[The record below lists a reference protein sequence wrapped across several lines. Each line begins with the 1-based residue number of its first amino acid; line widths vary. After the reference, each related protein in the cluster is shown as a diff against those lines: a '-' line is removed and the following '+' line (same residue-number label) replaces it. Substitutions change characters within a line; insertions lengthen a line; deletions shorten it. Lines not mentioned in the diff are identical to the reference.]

1 MTMAD
6 YITDIAYP
14 HFFQRETTPVW
25 LNFVATALGR
35 RCADLRQPF
44 AVCELGC
51 GQGFGSVLQAA
62 ANPQGHFVGVDFNPA
77 HVEHGRGLAAAVGVS
92 NVEFIENTFA
102 GMLSASGE
110 EPQYD
115 FIVLHG
121 VYSWVS
127 EADRA
132 TLRAFIERQLKPD
145 GIAFVG
151 YMSQP
156 GLEFFSAPRRFVQQY
171 AQASS
176 GTSAERV
183 MAGLRALQRLCRSGA
198 GVFAHD
204 PRIADYVDR
213 ILGDNPSYLAHE
225 LLNEHWATL
234 PVADVIRDFETI
246 GTTYLGSA
254 TPIDNVNA
262 LSLPGNVLPMLADLP
277 GTRLRETF
285 KDLARNQTHRRDLY
299 QRASASVSEAEHRDA
314 LLEQVVAALP
324 GAPASGSVR
333 LDTRIGPVEGNAS
346 LFSPILDALAVRPQ
360 RFSVLARMPQL
371 ERQIGDISP
380 ALQALAW
387 AGHVHPMLPG
397 RVDVATCQAFNRVI
411 SERVI
416 AGERYSHLAA
426 PSLGSGIAA
435 NFVEM
440 SAARVLLDHPG
451 LRGPLLRETVDAMLR
466 RSGWKAVDNPA
477 EPLGAQ
483 LARFER
489 EVLPI
494 WQQFGVVGS

>member
-1 MTMAD
+1 MTD
-6 YITDIAYP
+6 YITDIPYP

-35 RCADLRQPF
+35 RCPDLRQPF

-62 ANPQGHFVGVDFNPA
+62 ANPQGHFVGVDFNAA
-77 HVEHGRGLAAAVGVS
+77 HVEHGRKLAAAAGVL
-92 NVEFIENTFA
+92 NVEFIQDTFA

-115 FIVLHG
+115 FIILHG

-171 AQASS
+171 AKTVE

-183 MAGLRALQRLCRSGA
+183 MAGLRALQCLCRSGA

-204 PRIADYVDR
+204 PKIANYVDR
-213 ILGDNPSYLAHE
+213 ILGDDPSYLAHE

-234 PVADVIRDFETI
+234 PVADVIHDFEGI
-246 GTTYLGSA
+246 GTAYLGSA

-262 LSLPGNVLPMLADLP
+262 LSLPGNVLPMLADLS
-277 GTRLRETF
+277 GIRLRETF

-299 QRASASVSEAEHRDA
+299 QRPNAAMSEAGHRVA

-324 GAPASGSVR
+324 RAPAPGNVR
-333 LDTRIGPVEGNAS
+333 FDTRIGPVEGDAS
-346 LFSPILDALAVRPQ
+346 LFSPILDALARQPQ
-360 RFSVLARMPQL
+360 RFSGLARTPAL
-371 ERQIGDISP
+371 AGQISDISP
-380 ALQALAW
+380 ALQTLTW
-387 AGHVHPMLPG
+387 AGHIHPMLPG

-435 NFVEM
+435 DFVEM
-440 SAARVLLDHPG
+440 AAARVLLDHPR
-451 LRGPLLRETVDAMLR
+451 LRGTLLRETVDAMLR
-466 RSGWKAVDNPA
+466 RSGWKAVDNA
-477 EPLGAQ
+477 GEPLGAQ

-494 WQQFGVVGS
+494 WQQYGVVGA